1 MHDLI
6 GIDVGGTN
14 TDAVL
19 VREGKIAATARAAT
33 DHTRLLA
40 GTAAVLHELLRSAP
54 KTGTGQLELH
64 LSTTLSTNAIV
75 ERRGDPTAVLV
86 VPGPGLNLADLGFNF
101 PIHQLSGAVDHR
113 GREVAPLVDEEARAA
128 VRKAIG
134 DGARALAA
142 VGKFSTR
149 NPRQELE
156 IEQLVHS
163 EAPELQTI
171 TLGHRLSGRLNF
183 PRRITTAYLN
193 SSVAGIQASFAG
205 MVRELLAET
214 AITGPVFL
222 LKADG
227 GTLRLEEAAARPVET
242 ILSGPASSIMGTL
255 ALAREPLTNA
265 VILDIGG
272 TTTDIGVLVNG
283 EPLSERNGAEISG
296 YKTAV
301 PALFSRSIGLGG
313 DSTVAFR
320 SSDGKLRIGPQRE
333 GPPAIFGGP
342 VVTPT
347 DAVVALG
354 LAPLG
359 ESARALA
366 ALAPMAGQA
375 GLSPEELARSIVEEF
390 SDQAVSAIREIYR
403 DLASRPVY
411 TVSEVLAPSNLMP
424 DRIIGLGAPAPIY
437 IPLIAAKLGLPY
449 TVLPY
454 PDVANAVGAAAS
466 RPTAAITLHAD
477 TALGKIVVPELDYA
491 GNIPRSL
498 FFETRQAR
506 MEALAKAGEL
516 AARIGVA
523 ADDAAVEIVHEEV
536 FNMVRGFHT
545 VGRIYTIQAQLRP
558 GVIPVT
564 CS

>member
-1 MHDLI
+1 MRDLI

-19 VREGKIAATARAAT
+19 VHEGKVVATARAAT
-33 DHTRLLA
+33 DRSRLLA
-40 GTAAVLHELLRSAP
+40 GTAAVLRELLRSVSKA
-54 KTGTGQLELH
+54 GSGEIELH

-75 ERRGDPTAVLV
+75 ERRGDPTAVLA
-86 VPGPGLNLADLGFNF
+86 VPGPGLNPADLGFGF
-101 PIHQLSGAVDHR
+101 PIHQLSGAIDHR
-113 GREVAPLVDEEARAA
+113 GREVTPLTDTEVRSAIREANLE
-128 VRKAIG
+128 
-134 DGARALAA
+134 GARALAV

-149 NPRQELE
+149 NPCQELE
-156 IEQLVHS
+156 IEQIARS
-163 EAPELQTI
+163 ETPGFGSV

-193 SSVAGIQASFAG
+193 SNVAGIQTDFAR
-205 MVRELLAET
+205 MVRELLTET

-227 GTLRLEEAAARPVET
+227 GTLRLEDATARPVET
-242 ILSGPASSIMGTL
+242 ILSGPAASIMGTL
-255 ALAREPLTNA
+255 ALTREPLNNA

-272 TTTDIGVLVNG
+272 TTTDISVLVNG
-283 EPLSERNGAEISG
+283 EPLNERNGAEISG
-296 YKTAV
+296 YKTSV

-313 DSTVAFR
+313 DSKVVWEN
-320 SSDGKLRIGPQRE
+320 GKIRIGPGRD

-347 DAVVALG
+347 DAVAALG

-359 ESARALA
+359 EVFRGLA
-366 ALAPMAGQA
+366 ALEPLAVQA
-375 GLSPEELARSIVEEF
+375 GISPAELAEKVVAEF
-390 SDQAVSAIREIYR
+390 CSLAASAVRGVYR

-411 TVSEVLAPSNLMP
+411 TVSEVLAPCNLKP
-424 DRIIGLGAPAPIY
+424 DRIIGLGAPAATY
-437 IPLIAAKLGLPY
+437 IPLIAVKLDVPY

-454 PDVANAVGAAAS
+454 PEVANAVGAAAS

-477 TALGKIVVPELDYA
+477 TALGRVVIPELDYSDT
-491 GNIPRSL
+491 IDRPL
-498 FFETRQAR
+498 LYETKQAR
-506 MEALAKAGEL
+506 AEALAHTREL

-523 ADDAAVEIVHEEV
+523 TDGAAAEIVHEEV

-558 GVIPVT
+558 GVIPIRIDR
-564 CS
+564 